1 MARFKDLNPITM
13 KKRIWLLP
21 AFLIVCGGIVAQP
34 TKLKKANQYFEEGK
48 YRQAIPL
55 YEEVLGVEDLA
66 EVKLR
71 LAESHRFL
79 GNYQASAQWY
89 ALTIGLPQSRPED
102 KFYYG
107 LMLLRTGD
115 CKGAERWFKDYLKY
129 NPYDPRKQRLLNACG
144 YIRELSKEQPG
155 RVTLSLPDFN
165 GPNSEL
171 GPAFFEDK
179 LVFSTF
185 RRPAEDPSQA
195 FLDLFQV
202 AIEDRGGARAYST
215 PQLFSSSLQSKF
227 HEGLAAFSKGETE
240 IYLTRT
246 RRVPAYLP
254 LDAEIQRL
262 EIVTARR
269 LPQGGWSNLQPLP
282 FGSDHYSVVH
292 PSVSSDGSRLFFS
305 SDMPGGQGGKDLY
318 LSFLENGQ
326 WGPPIN
332 LGPTVNTPD
341 DEVFPFISDSGKL
354 FFCSNGHLGLGGQDI
369 FWTEEGHDGLWVLPR
384 NLGTPFNSQ
393 SDDFAIIFN
402 ATEKEGY
409 FTSNRSGG
417 AGKDDIYFFRLAE
430 TGTPVQ
436 LDVVDLTTGAPIPYI
451 RVLSS
456 CGGDT
461 LVSDA
466 EGRLFFS
473 LPDCC
478 TLTGTAKGYQP
489 RSLEACERKGELAA
503 DTLFLALA
511 LAPEGTA
518 ASRPAP
524 EAPRGTSGNYML
536 NGVVLNQ
543 ESGMP
548 VVQAKVGLASVN
560 CLEPASVFTDK
571 QGRFTL
577 SVEAG
582 CCYQVRIERDNFFA
596 QKMKQP
602 ICVRDGEYGQFVNAY
617 LMPYASDPASEGDGV
632 PVKMEAEAGAF
643 GFDRSSNEE
652 SEGFSFRVNV
662 YYDTGRSSVQ
672 RSSIPHLL
680 RLLQLLKEN
689 PDIVVE
695 ISSHTDSNG
704 ESESNMALSQ
714 KRADA
719 VVRFLVSEGVE
730 KERLVARGYGESRL
744 VNHCADGVPCT
755 EEEHQQN
762 RRTEFRVVGKVQQ

>member
-1 MARFKDLNPITM
+1 M
-13 KKRIWLLP
+13 KKRVWLLP
-21 AFLIVCGGIVAQP
+21 ALLIVCGGVVAQP

-66 EVKLR
+66 AAKLR

-89 ALTIGLPQSRPED
+89 ALIIGLPQSRPED

-129 NPYDPRKQRLLNACG
+129 NPYDPRKQRLLNACA

-155 RVTLSLPDFN
+155 RVALSLPGFN

-185 RRPAEDPSQA
+185 RRPTEDPSQA

-202 AIEDRGGARAYST
+202 AVEDRGGAMAYST

-292 PSVSSDGSRLFFS
+292 PSVSTDGSRLFFS

-354 FFCSNGHLGLGGQDI
+354 FFSSNGHLGLGGQDI

-402 ATEKEGY
+402 AAEQEGY

-436 LDVVDLTTGAPIPYI
+436 IDVVDLTTGAPVPYTK
-451 RVLSS
+451 VLSS

-461 LVSDA
+461 LRSDA
-466 EGRLFFS
+466 GGRLFLR
-473 LPDCC
+473 LPECC
-478 TLTGTAKGYQP
+478 TLTGMAKGYQP
-489 RSLEACERKGELAA
+489 RSLEACERQGELAA

-518 ASRPAP
+518 ASHPAP
-524 EAPRGTSGNYML
+524 EATRGTSGNYML

-577 SVEAG
+577 AMEAG

-602 ICVRDGEYGQFVNAY
+602 ICVRDGEYEQFVNAY

-632 PVKMEAEAGAF
+632 PVNMEAEAGTF
-643 GFDRSSNEE
+643 GFDRSGNEE

-719 VVRFLVSEGVE
+719 VVRFLVGEGIE

-744 VNHCADGVPCT
+744 VNHCADGVSCT

-762 RRTEFRVVGKVQQ
+762 RRTEFRVVGKVQ